1 MTPTI
6 PYSADWL
13 ISDAAIGG
21 SLALIVSIVLIVLLI
36 QRELIKGS
44 DNARL
49 QRLNQALN
57 IGIVPLLIAFA
68 IIVVFR
74 VADSLK

>member
-1 MTPTI
+1 MTPTVSF
-6 PYSADWL
+6 SADWL
-13 ISDAAIGG
+13 ISDGAIGG
-21 SLALIVSIVLIVLLI
+21 SFALIVSVVLIVLLI

-44 DNARL
+44 ENARL

>member
-6 PYSADWL
+6 SYSADWL
-13 ISDAAIGG
+13 MSDAAIGG
-21 SLALIVSIVLIVLLI
+21 SFALIVSIVLIVLLI

-57 IGIVPLLIAFA
+57 IGIIPLLIAFA

>member
-1 MTPTI
+1 M
-6 PYSADWL
+6 
-13 ISDAAIGG
+13 SDAAIGG
-21 SLALIVSIVLIVLLI
+21 SFALIVSIVLIVLLI